1 MRVQPEG
8 SIVEDL
14 QTVPEQ
20 TDADA
25 DADAAQPEA
34 PEPKPVFEGDWNSA
48 TGVEKGRHSERVRQ
62 WRKRE
67 EAREAAEARRRMGS
81 GSEQQ
86 AARTTSA
93 ASPSGPGQ
101 PVDPTRA
108 VLEAIRDNPSA
119 HDSDRIRAAQQLIAL
134 DRVGDA
140 EAQGG
145 SDLVALRDTLA
156 LLQPE
161 ERLAWLQGER
171 LKAMGSARGA

>member
-1 MRVQPEG
+1 MLVQPEG
-8 SIVEDL
+8 SIVDDL
-14 QTVPEQ
+14 QDGTEC
-20 TDADA
+20 DAG
-25 DADAAQPEA
+25 QLPEA
-34 PEPKPVFEGDWNSA
+34 HGVPVDGPEPKPVFEGDWNRA

-62 WRKRE
+62 WRRRE

-93 ASPSGPGQ
+93 ASPSGP
-101 PVDPTRA
+101 VDQTRA

-171 LKAMGSARGA
+171 LEAMGSARGA